1 MARMKEAGA
10 IADFK
15 RPGDFARRVTLRQ
28 LEIFSA
34 VARTGGVTR
43 ASEALHLTQPTVSMQ
58 IRKLS
63 RTIGVDLFETVGR
76 RLVLTPEGERLLQAA
91 GDVFDRLD
99 AFEEVCRALSG
110 EVKGRLRIAG
120 VMSAKYF
127 LPRLLGEFLREHP
140 AIEPH
145 FSVTNRARLID
156 RLRMGEDDLV
166 IMGRVPTGLEVEA
179 HPFLDNE
186 LVVVA
191 PADHPLAGRPGVPL
205 AEIARTRLL
214 VREPGSGTRVVVDSL
229 FAEAG
234 LTFRPTMEL
243 GSAEAIKQ
251 AVLAGLGVSVLP
263 RLNVAR
269 EVAGGDLAI
278 LDVEGFPL
286 HREWFAVHLKG
297 RRLSPATRG
306 FLEFLRTHAEPLLEE
321 RRPAA
326 SFPDDNAAR
335 EISSRGGG

>member
-1 MARMKEAGA
+1 MTRGKRSGPEAGN
-10 IADFK
+10 FK
-15 RPGDFARRVTLRQ
+15 RPGELARRVTLRQ

-43 ASEALHLTQPTVSMQ
+43 ASEALNLTQPTVSMQ
-58 IRKLS
+58 LRKLS
-63 RTIGVDLFETVGR
+63 DTVGAELFETVGR
-76 RLVLTPEGERLLQAA
+76 RLVLTPEGERLLGAA
-91 GDVFDRLD
+91 SDVFDRLD
-99 AFEEVCRALSG
+99 EFEEECRSLSG

-140 AIEPH
+140 ALEPH
-145 FSVTNRARLID
+145 FSVTNRAQLIE
-156 RLRMGEDDLV
+156 RLRIGEDDLV

-191 PADHPLAGRPGVPL
+191 PADHPLSGRSGIAL
-205 AEIARTRLL
+205 EEIARMRLL
-214 VREPGSGTRVVVDSL
+214 VREAGSGTRVLVDSL

-263 RLNVAR
+263 RINVLR
-269 EVAGGDLAI
+269 EVEAGDLAI
-278 LDVEGFPL
+278 LDVAGFPL
-286 HREWFAVHLKG
+286 LRQWFAVHLKG
-297 RRLSPATRG
+297 RRLSPATRS
-306 FLEFLRTHAEPLLEE
+306 FLDFLTEKAGSIMEQ
-321 RRPAA
+321 
-326 SFPDDNAAR
+326 AAR
-335 EISSRGGG
+335 ATP